1 MPARERRKQ
10 LVEAAFRVVARD
22 GVAAA
27 TTRRVAAEASV
38 PAAVVHYCYRST
50 QELLADM
57 LAVVFEESAAAAE
70 AALRARRPGDDLRD
84 TLRDSLHRLWATYQA
99 RPEQHL
105 ALFELISGALRDPDR
120 AELIRRHRQRILG
133 YAQRY
138 LTDIADNAKLSWSRP
153 LPAIAHTLLATIEG
167 ALFAWLIDRDDQAAA
182 DTLDGLAD
190 QITAHARPV
199 MER

>member
-57 LAVVFEESAAAAE
+57 LSVVFEESAAAVE

-84 TLRDSLHRLWATYQA
+84 TLRDSLRRLWATYRA
-99 RPEQHL
+99 HPEQHV
-105 ALFELISGALRDPDR
+105 ALFELISGALRDPGR

-138 LTDIADNAKLSWSRP
+138 LTDIADNAKLTWSLP
-153 LPAIAHTLLATIEG
+153 VPAIAHTLLATIEG
-167 ALFAWLIDRDDQAAA
+167 VLFAWLIDRDDQVAG
-182 DTLDGLAD
+182 DTLDELAN
-190 QITAHARPV
+190 QLTAHARPV
-199 MER
+199 LER